1 MQITSQ
7 QSFSYNC
14 IIAHFSVNADGPVE
28 DDILSRGASASPPT
42 TITGLGPNQV
52 VLNAGGD
59 QYQTVTIVPNDSSSG
74 EVSYVLI
81 VQQNEDKKVIPDQ
94 QSEVYEFE
102 GEDSGT
108 LLLV

>member
-1 MQITSQ
+1 MDMLC
-7 QSFSYNC
+7 FGWC
-14 IIAHFSVNADGPVE
+14 F
-28 DDILSRGASASPPT
+28 
-42 TITGLGPNQV
+42 
-52 VLNAGGD
+52 
-59 QYQTVTIVPNDSSSG
+59 SG